1 MNTTIDLRRYSSKDL
16 AQTVRLWRASKW
28 DAFPYVE
35 VWQHYTLAED
45 RVYFWAIVAVE
56 CVVWL
61 AEVEGHRARPLAIK
75 DDYIDQLLVAVELQ
89 RQGVSTAL
97 LQKARERPPVLVG
110 KRRGAPHS
118 CGISGRATKARWP

>member
-1 MNTTIDLRRYSSKDL
+1 
-16 AQTVRLWRASKW
+16 
-28 DAFPYVE
+28 
-35 VWQHYTLAED
+35 
-45 RVYFWAIVAVE
+45 
-56 CVVWL
+56 VWL
-61 AEVEGHRARPLAIK
+61 AAVEGHRARPLAIK

-97 LQKARERPPVLVG
+97 LQKARERPPVLG